1 MLHVNQLTR
10 RFGDTRALDGV
21 SFEVRPGRMT
31 GFVGANGAGKT
42 TAMRIIVGV
51 LAPTSG
57 TVTWGGEELTTER
70 RRRFGYMPEERGLYP
85 KMKLR
90 DQLEFFGRLHG
101 MTPAQAKSRATELLV
116 RLGLED
122 RLDDVLE
129 TLSLG
134 NQQRVQVAA
143 ALMHHPV
150 ALVLDEPFSGL
161 DPLAVD
167 TMLELLESELTPELP
182 VLFSS
187 HQLEL
192 VERICDDLVILAGG
206 RVVAAGPVESLRA
219 QEGARYRVVVAEG
232 GTEPL
237 RTAGLRL
244 VSTDGSE
251 AVVEGDGLPADQL
264 LDAVR
269 RVAPVSEFSRVVR
282 PLSQIYRDV
291 VA

>member
-1 MLHVNQLTR
+1 MVARMLQVNALTR
-10 RFGDTRALDGV
+10 HYGETTALDGV

-51 LAPTSG
+51 LAATSG
-57 TVTWGGEELTTER
+57 TVTWAGEELSVEQ

-90 DQLEFFGRLHG
+90 DQLTFFGRLHG
-101 MTPAQAKSRATELLV
+101 MTAAQAHARATDLLE
-116 RLGLED
+116 RLGLGE

-143 ALMHHPV
+143 AL
-150 ALVLDEPFSGL
+150 VLDEPFSGL

-167 TMLELLESELTPELP
+167 TMVELLQDELHPELP

-192 VERICDDLVILAGG
+192 VERLCDDLAILSGG
-206 RVVAAGPVESLRA
+206 RVVAAGPVEELRS
-219 QEGARYRVVVAEG
+219 QETPRYRVVVAEG
-232 GTEPL
+232 GPDRL
-237 RTAGLRL
+237 RSAGFELL
-244 VSTDGSE
+244 SSE
-251 AVVEGDGLPADQL
+251 GAVAVLEGDGQPPDQL

-269 RVAPVSEFSRVVR
+269 RAAPVAEFSRIVR